1 MTGGCLFLVGTL
13 SVVYN
18 CFFFYRQPNLYYL
31 TGEKEGWG
39 NIMKPAPKR
48 DANDFPLNQEIQGFI
63 DGVVEA
69 VRHQLKGNYM
79 FVRMIT
85 IVVE

>member
-1 MTGGCLFLVGTL
+1 VRACSWLVL
-13 SVVYN
+13 HSVVYD
-18 CFFFYRQPNLYYL
+18 CFFFFNRQPYLYYL
-31 TGEKEGWG
+31 PGKKEGWG

-79 FVRMIT
+79 FVRI
-85 IVVE
+85 